1 MSERHED
8 LMHSME
14 KTMDRLV
21 NAADEIGIQLGRMN
35 DTQHTKPE
43 PAPAKRSIDKMV
55 DAALDSLLLSFPDVP
70 YISWM
75 DVECAIEAALAA
87 QDTGDAAEKC
97 ARCKG
102 RGRYWEIHEYEDQEW
117 ITCPPCRGTGHAP

>member
-35 DTQHTKPE
+35 EVAPE
-43 PAPAKRSIDKMV
+43 PEPDEMKRMV
-55 DAALDSLLLSFPDVP
+55 NAAQEAMVARYEGGHVTADALQD
-70 YISWM
+70 I
-75 DVECAIEAALAA
+75 ITAALAA
-87 QDTGDAAEKC
+87 QGTGDAAEKC